1 MNRTQAA
8 AEYKAAVS
16 ARRILEAA
24 TLADFTEEEFN
35 AAYENACKVEKS
47 ACAALVEA
55 EIAEPT
61 KAETKRANNTLYL
74 RNRGYDI

>member
-1 MNRTQAA
+1 MNRTQATA
-8 AEYKAAVS
+8 TYKAAIS
-16 ARRILEAA
+16 ARRVLESA

-35 AAYENACKVEKS
+35 AAYANACKAEKES
-47 ACAALVEA
+47 CAALVAA